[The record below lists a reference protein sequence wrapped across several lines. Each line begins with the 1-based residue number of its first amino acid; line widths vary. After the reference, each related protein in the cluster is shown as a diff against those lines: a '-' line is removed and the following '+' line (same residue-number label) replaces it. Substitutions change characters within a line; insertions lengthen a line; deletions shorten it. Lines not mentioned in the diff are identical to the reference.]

1 MYWLLILFLCFS
13 CLLFYLYWKE
23 KQKNKE
29 IYNINEKV
37 IIKNEEIE
45 NDNKIL
51 LDKQKIIQKE
61 IEQKQDILK
70 HMEESIANSEQISRK
85 AFENYMDVLDTEYN
99 NKEKEYQ
106 ESLELLDRNYGDI
119 QNKLI
124 AETRSNPR
132 RVG

>member
-29 IYNINEKV
+29 IYNINEEV
-37 IIKNEEIE
+37 VIKNKEIE

-61 IEQKQDILK
+61 IKQKQDILK
-70 HMEESIANSEQISRK
+70 DMEESIANSEQISRK
-85 AFENYMDVLDTEYN
+85 AFENYIDVLDMEYN
-99 NKEKEYQ
+99 NKEREYQ
-106 ESLELLDRNYGDI
+106 ESLELLDKSYGDI
-119 QNKLI
+119 QNRLI
-124 AETRSNPR
+124 AETRWNSCR
-132 RVG
+132 AG